1 MKVNQMK
8 KNDLTDVKGKK
19 YHVLIPVAKK
29 YRRDWVSMF
38 LDSLDVIAIDRGLTG
53 YDMRVFLLLLS
64 QLAFEN
70 YVTVPQS
77 KIAKRLGIDKAD
89 VSKSMAKLVQK
100 EIIFEGN
107 KLGNIKTYRLN
118 PNIGWRGDVVKFEQE
133 RQSYPDLAELMRARN
148 LLDEKRRQ
156 AEENSF

>member
-1 MKVNQMK
+1 MKN
-8 KNDLTDVKGKK
+8 NDLTDVKGKK

-38 LDSLDVIAIDRGLTG
+38 LDSLEVIAIDKGLSG

-77 KIAKRLGIDKAD
+77 KIAKKLGIDKAD
-89 VSKSMAKLVQK
+89 VSRSMAKLVEK
-100 EIIFEGN
+100 DIIFEGD

-133 RQSYPDLAELMRARN
+133 RKSYPDLADLKRVTNMLE
-148 LLDEKRRQ
+148 EKRKE
-156 AEENSF
+156 AEENQL